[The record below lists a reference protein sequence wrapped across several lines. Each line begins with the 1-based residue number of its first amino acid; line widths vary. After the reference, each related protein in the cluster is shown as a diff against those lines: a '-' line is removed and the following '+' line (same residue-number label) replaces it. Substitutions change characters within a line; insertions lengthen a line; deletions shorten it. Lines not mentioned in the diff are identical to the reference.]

1 MWGVWTCLKISTS
14 FKPAH
19 FIPRPYSALIM
30 AILAKSCFAVAMA
43 PGAGKWR
50 CYRFGCHCGGSLVAK
65 VMMNFSQEPH
75 ILLLLLLIW
84 YEDAKVIQL
93 TIQTRQKRVKT

>member
-1 MWGVWTCLKISTS
+1 MVSV
-14 FKPAH
+14 
-19 FIPRPYSALIM
+19 
-30 AILAKSCFAVAMA
+30 AIVAG
-43 PGAGKWR
+43 P
-50 CYRFGCHCGGSLVAK
+50 SVAK
-65 VMMNFSQEPH
+65 VMVNFGQGLH